1 MATRD
6 LTRSFVNLRTDVKA
20 KVARRRQMA
29 STLPDANQEV
39 GSLMR
44 NAELRSDRDL
54 EAAASLA
61 LNTPVWVD
69 AVTDVNIH
77 IARVKDLMD
86 KLAKIRTKRL
96 MVRFDNS
103 ESDHEAEI
111 ESITG
116 DITAEF
122 RKAESIL
129 KSKMNGKDGTTDADA
144 KTRQNVQRALATQLQ
159 TLSGEF
165 RKSQKE
171 YLDRVKHQRQGP
183 KEFDFLSETNKPK
196 RSAGLDGGFMQ
207 AQMAEVELAED
218 LINERD
224 REVQQI
230 ATSIQ
235 ELATIFKELAVLVI
249 DQGTILD
256 RIDYNMEQVVERT
269 QAGIVELEKAETI
282 QKSGR
287 PMKCIGI
294 LLALITLMTII
305 LMLKHMH

>member
-6 LTRSFVNLRTDVKA
+6 LTRTYVALRTDVRA
-20 KVARRRQMA
+20 KVARRRQMVG
-29 STLPDANQEV
+29 SPDVHMEGN
-39 GSLMR
+39 SLMR
-44 NAELRSDRDL
+44 NAEMRSDLDIEL
-54 EAAASLA
+54 AKKAAQ
-61 LNTPVWVD
+61 TPGWVD

-77 IARVKDLMD
+77 IARIKLLME
-86 KLAKIRTKRL
+86 KLGKMHTKRL

-103 ESDHEAEI
+103 ESDHEREI
-111 ESITG
+111 ESITA
-116 DITAEF
+116 DITNEF
-122 RKAESIL
+122 RNAERIL
-129 KSKMNGKDGTTDADA
+129 KAKMNGKDGVSEADA
-144 KTRQNVQRALATQLQ
+144 KARQNVQRALATQLQ
-159 TLSGEF
+159 TLSADF

-171 YLDRVKHQRQGP
+171 YLDRVKNQRQGP
-183 KEFDFLSETNKPK
+183 AEFEFLSETKK
-196 RSAGLDGGFMQ
+196 TSKTSGLDGGFMQ

-269 QAGIVELEKAETI
+269 QAGVVELEKAETI
-282 QKSGR
+282 QKSAR

-294 LLALITLMTII
+294 LLALITAMTII
-305 LMLKHMH
+305 LMLKHM

>member
-6 LTRSFVNLRTDVKA
+6 LTRAFANLRTDVKA

-29 STLPDANQEV
+29 SHLPDVHHEAN
-39 GSLMR
+39 SLMR
-44 NAELRSDRDL
+44 NAELRSDIDL
-54 EAAASLA
+54 EAAMSSTQNAPA
-61 LNTPVWVD
+61 WVD

-86 KLAKIRTKRL
+86 KLTKIRTKRL
-96 MVRFDNS
+96 MVRFDDS
-103 ESDHEAEI
+103 ETDQEREI
-111 ESITG
+111 ESITA

-122 RKAESIL
+122 RKAEAIL
-129 KSKMNGKDGTTDADA
+129 KSKMNAKDGLTDADA

-159 TLSGEF
+159 TLSSDF

-171 YLDRVKHQRQGP
+171 YLDRVKNQRQGP
-183 KEFDFLSETNKPK
+183 KEFDFLSESSKPK
-196 RSAGLDGGFMQ
+196 RSTGIDGGFMQ
-207 AQMAEVELAED
+207 AQLAEVELAED

-282 QKSGR
+282 QKSAR

-294 LLALITLMTII
+294 LLVLITLMTII
-305 LMLKHMH
+305 LMLKHLH

>member
-1 MATRD
+1 
-6 LTRSFVNLRTDVKA
+6 
-20 KVARRRQMA
+20 MA
-29 STLPDANQEV
+29 SHSPDVHHEAN
-39 GSLMR
+39 SLMR
-44 NAELRSDRDL
+44 NAEMRSDIDL

-61 LNTPVWVD
+61 QNTPVWVD

-86 KLAKIRTKRL
+86 KLTKIRTKRL
-96 MVRFDNS
+96 MVRFDDS
-103 ESDHEAEI
+103 ETAQEREI
-111 ESITG
+111 ESITA

-122 RKAESIL
+122 RKAEGIL
-129 KSKMNGKDGTTDADA
+129 KRKMNGKDGVSDADA

-165 RKSQKE
+165 RKAQKE
-171 YLDRVKHQRQGP
+171 YLDRVKTQRQGP
-183 KEFDFLSETNKPK
+183 KEFDFLSEEKKPK
-196 RSAGLDGGFMQ
+196 RSTGIDGGFMQ
-207 AQMAEVELAED
+207 AQLAEVELAED

-294 LLALITLMTII
+294 LLALITVMTII

>member
-6 LTRSFVNLRTDVKA
+6 LTRTYVALRSDVKA
-20 KVARRRQMA
+20 KVARRRQMVSA
-29 STLPDANQEV
+29 DVHMEGN
-39 GSLMR
+39 SLMR
-44 NAELRSDRDL
+44 NAEMRSDL
-54 EAAASLA
+54 EGTAKMQGAPA
-61 LNTPVWVD
+61 WVD

-77 IARVKDLMD
+77 IARIKHLME
-86 KLAKIRTKRL
+86 KLGKIHTKRL
-96 MVRFDNS
+96 MVRFDGS
-103 ESDHEAEI
+103 ESEHEREI

-116 DITAEF
+116 EITSEF
-122 RKAESIL
+122 RSAERIL
-129 KSKMNGKDGTTDADA
+129 KAKMNGKDGISEADA

-159 TLSGEF
+159 TLSADF

-171 YLDRVKHQRQGP
+171 YLDRVKNQRQGP
-183 KEFDFLSETNKPK
+183 AEFEFLSEPK
-196 RSAGLDGGFMQ
+196 KTKTSGLDGGFMQ
-207 AQMAEVELAED
+207 AQLAEVELAED

-269 QAGIVELEKAETI
+269 QAGVVELEKAETI
-282 QKSGR
+282 QKSAR

-294 LLALITLMTII
+294 LLALITAMTII
-305 LMLKHMH
+305 LILKHM